1 MSDNA
6 NHGPLE
12 LEVRRIDLLYKQNIA
27 GMLAIFFNTIAFTAV
42 AWRTVPTAF
51 LITWFFILN
60 ISAIVRFLAYYRW
73 LRVRNSIRSFE
84 ETRLWWYFMYTS
96 LFISGCGWG
105 SIGLISHTGSLQQQV
120 LTALLISCMVAGALV
135 TYVSSRLAM
144 ACVIVPSMVLW
155 GIGTFISGTDFSTLM
170 GFLIILYSGLL
181 VLIGKN
187 LNLAVMKSLSA
198 DVLRKER
205 DLHEAANRA
214 KSVFLANASH
224 EIRTPI
230 SAILGFSEAL
240 LRSGTLSDQN
250 FRDVE
255 AIHRQG
261 NYMVSLVNDLL
272 DLSKIET
279 NRLYIQKA
287 PMSPMAEIDESLS
300 VIRPAADEK
309 RIDVRV
315 KYLSLIPESV
325 MADSVRF
332 RQVLINLLTN
342 AVKFTAQGSVQ
353 ILVLYSTD
361 VNQKGTLS
369 ITVSDTGLGMD
380 RLTQQNLFQ
389 PFVRGEH
396 PDVQRVQG
404 SGLGLALS
412 LSLMKMMGGD
422 LRLISSILGHG
433 TSFEMLLHLEDAGQ
447 LRLVKPDSSRMVFQ
461 EKIKVAKEVEFLK
474 GRRVLVVDDSVD
486 LRALMKRF
494 LSRSG
499 AEVETAENGAQ
510 AVEYALNKAFDVI
523 LMDIK
528 MPVMDGYRATSLLRE
543 KGYRHPIVAL
553 TAQASVDGQQK
564 SFELGFDGYLSKPVD
579 MNLLTEIL
587 RRSEIIN

>member
-1 MSDNA
+1 MSDNS
-6 NHGPLE
+6 NHGSLE

-27 GMLAIFFNTIAFTAV
+27 GMLAIFFNTIAFATV
-42 AWRTVPTAF
+42 AWGSLSPIF
-51 LITWFFILN
+51 ITIWFSVLN
-60 ISAIVRFLAYYRW
+60 LSALARFFAYYRW
-73 LRVRNSIRSFE
+73 NRSRNSIRSFE
-84 ETRLWWYFMYTS
+84 ETRPWLYFMFTS

-105 SIGLISHTGSLQQQV
+105 AIGLISHTGSLQQQV
-120 LTALLISCMVAGALV
+120 LTALLVSCMVAGALV

-144 ACVIVPSMVLW
+144 ACVIVPAMFLW
-155 GIGTFISGTDFSTLM
+155 GLGTFISRAEFSMLM
-170 GFLIILYSGLL
+170 GTLIILYSGLL

-187 LNLAVMKSLSA
+187 LNLAVMKSLSL

-224 EIRTPI
+224 EIRTPL

-240 LRSGTLSDQN
+240 LRSDSLSEQN
-250 FRDVE
+250 RHDVQ
-255 AIHRQG
+255 AIHRQS

-287 PMSPMAEIDESLS
+287 PMSPIREIDESLS
-300 VIRPAADEK
+300 VIRPVAAEK
-309 RIDVRV
+309 KVQLEV
-315 KYLSLIPESV
+315 KYLSLVPESI

-342 AVKFTAQGSVQ
+342 AVKFTSEGSVEV
-353 ILVLYSTD
+353 LVNFTSD
-361 VNQKGTLS
+361 IHHQGTLN
-369 ITVSDTGLGMD
+369 ITVTDTGLGMD
-380 RLTQQNLFQ
+380 KLTQQNLFQ

-422 LRLISSILGHG
+422 LRLVSSVLGQG
-433 TSFEMLLHLEDAGQ
+433 SSFEMSMKLGNSQE
-447 LRLVKPDSSRMVFQ
+447 LRLMKPEHPKMIFQ
-461 EKIKVAKEVEFLK
+461 EKIKIAKEAEFLK

-486 LRALMKRF
+486 LRVLMKRF

-510 AVEYALNKAFDVI
+510 AVEYALNQPFDVI

-528 MPVMDGYRATSLLRE
+528 MPVMDGYKATSVLRE

-579 MNLLTEIL
+579 MNLLSEIL
-587 RRSEIIN
+587 RRSETVS